1 MGMLNTELYIA
12 FLLATALLIVM
23 PGPIVTLVIA
33 TSLKRG
39 TKYGLTTMLGA
50 NMGTGVLLVAGAIG
64 MTTLLTLISDVFD
77 VVRLLGAAFL
87 IYLGIK
93 EWRSSGTVLDEA
105 QADRQRG
112 LGALFS
118 FGFLTGITNPKTI
131 IFYAAFFPQFV
142 DPGLAAGPQLAIM
155 TASFLT
161 LGILLDGS
169 YAVLSGR
176 VRPMLM
182 DARRA
187 LIRARLTGTL
197 LIVTGIGLALARRDG

>member
-1 MGMLNTELYIA
+1 MLNTELFIA

-50 NMGTGVLLVAGAIG
+50 NLGTGVLLIAGTIG
-64 MTTLLTLISDVFD
+64 MTTLLAYVSDVFD
-77 VVRLLGAAFL
+77 VVRLIGAAYL

-93 EWRSSGTVLDEA
+93 EWRSSGTTLDES
-105 QADRQRG
+105 QALKKRG
-112 LGALFS
+112 LSALFS
-118 FGFLTGITNPKTI
+118 FGFLTGVTNPKTI

-142 DPGLAAGPQLAIM
+142 DPTLSAGPQLAIM
-155 TASFLT
+155 TISFLI
-161 LGILLDGS
+161 LGICLDGS
-169 YAVLSGR
+169 YALLAGR
-176 VRPMLM
+176 VRPLLQ

-187 LIRARLTGTL
+187 LLRARLTGTL